1 MALILNLKPLLLL
14 ISFFTTISLISCSQ
28 HHPLDPLTPSEFVLV
43 RTIVQKSYPTT
54 SNYNLTFQYVGLD
67 EPDKQT
73 ILSWKS
79 KNSAKTP
86 PRRAF
91 VITRFDKQ
99 TYEIIVDLSTSSL
112 VSKKVYQGHGYPLMT
127 LEEQTFAAELPLT
140 HPPFIQSIKKR
151 GLNISEVVCSTFS
164 VGWFGEQKSKR
175 VLKILC
181 FYTKETVN
189 LYVMPIEGITVVV
202 DLDELKIVEYH
213 DRFIVP
219 VPKAEGTEYRLS
231 KLKPPFGPHLNRVQV
246 VSPDGPGFK
255 IDGHTIR
262 SVIVFHAL
270 CLIFRYFVLFF
281 CFSFFR
287 KRRKKV

>member
-1 MALILNLKPLLLL
+1 MALILNLKPLLFL

-112 VSKKVYQGHGYPLMT
+112 VSKKVYQGHGFPSLT
-127 LEEQTFAAELPLT
+127 LEEQVVASQLPFT
-140 HPPFIQSIKKR
+140 YPPFVESVEKR
-151 GLNISEVVCSTFS
+151 GLNISQVLCLPFT
-164 VGWFGEQKSKR
+164 VGWFGEEKSKR
-175 VLKILC
+175 TESP
-181 FYTKETVN
+181 FVN
-189 LYVMPIEGITVVV
+189 
-202 DLDELKIVEYH
+202 
-213 DRFIVP
+213 
-219 VPKAEGTEYRLS
+219 S
-231 KLKPPFGPHLNRVQV
+231 
-246 VSPDGPGFK
+246 
-255 IDGHTIR
+255 
-262 SVIVFHAL
+262 
-270 CLIFRYFVLFF
+270 C
-281 CFSFFR
+281 
-287 KRRKKV
+287 